1 MFQAITYIFL
11 IGKYNK
17 TILQRY
23 MPLSPL
29 KKSFSLFAYTFFSG
43 IVSSAC
49 LVCHS
54 PAISACLV
62 LSYSPAISACLV
74 FSSSPPFISLI
85 HFRFGRC
92 HLLAPIRHGFKPQSH
107 THPLPDCS

>member
-1 MFQAITYIFL
+1 MWL
-11 IGKYNK
+11 
-17 TILQRY
+17 LC
-23 MPLSPL
+23 
-29 KKSFSLFAYTFFSG
+29 SLANCH
-43 IVSSAC
+43 SSAC
-49 LVCHS
+49 LVSHS

-92 HLLAPIRHGFKPQSH
+92 HQLAPIRHGFKPQSH
-107 THPLPDCS
+107 THPLPD

>member
-1 MFQAITYIFL
+1 MANEIKKKKRKEKEKNLISLSNSFFAFFQ
-11 IGKYNK
+11 
-17 TILQRY
+17 
-23 MPLSPL
+23 
-29 KKSFSLFAYTFFSG
+29 LFM
-43 IVSSAC
+43 SSDHCHSYAC
-49 LVCHS
+49 LVSHS

-92 HLLAPIRHGFKPQSH
+92 HQLAPIRHGFKPQSH